1 MNTMNILVNELLSYL
16 INNRLS
22 QVKLMFKMLERQ
34 FPPAYIR
41 QVE

>member
-1 MNTMNILVNELLSYL
+1 MNELLSYL

-22 QVKLMFKMLERQ
+22 QVKFMCKMLERH
-34 FPPAYIR
+34 FPPAYIK